1 MQYIYHVND
10 CDVKDISMPHLMI
23 DYSANVEPDVDI
35 GALCDTL
42 RDAAASID
50 AFPLAGVKVRAVRAD
65 HYAIAD
71 GNPEHGFIDISVRIR
86 EGRDMETK
94 QNAAQKIFDA
104 ANEFVAD
111 VMQRRSLALS
121 LELRD
126 IDAAL
131 SPKSGSIRKYME
143 L

>member
-1 MQYIYHVND
+1 
-10 CDVKDISMPHLMI
+10 MPHLMI

-35 GALCDTL
+35 GGLCNTL
-42 RDAAASID
+42 RGVAASID
-50 AFPLAGVKVRAVRAD
+50 AFPLAGVKVRAVRVE

-71 GNPEHGFIDISVRIR
+71 GNPEHGFIDISVRSR

-111 VMQRRSLALS
+111 VMRRRSLALS

-131 SPKSGSIRKYME
+131 SPKSGSIRKYLE

>member
-1 MQYIYHVND
+1 
-10 CDVKDISMPHLMI
+10 MPHLMI
-23 DYSANVEPDVDI
+23 DYSVNVETDVDI

-42 RDAAASID
+42 RDVAASID

-94 QNAAQKIFDA
+94 QNAAQKIFEA

-131 SPKSGSIRKYME
+131 SPKSGSIRKYLE

>member
-1 MQYIYHVND
+1 
-10 CDVKDISMPHLMI
+10 MPHLMI

-35 GALCDTL
+35 GGLCNTL
-42 RDAAASID
+42 RDVAASID
-50 AFPLAGVKVRAVRAD
+50 AFPLAGVKVRAVRVD

-111 VMQRRSLALS
+111 LMQRRSLALS

-131 SPKSGSIRKYME
+131 SPKSGSIRKYLE

>member
-1 MQYIYHVND
+1 
-10 CDVKDISMPHLMI
+10 MPHLMI
-23 DYSANVEPDVDI
+23 DYSVNVEPDVDI

-42 RDAAASID
+42 RDVAASID
-50 AFPLAGVKVRAVRAD
+50 AFPMAGVKVRAVRVD
-65 HYAIAD
+65 HYSIAD

-131 SPKSGSIRKYME
+131 SPKSGSIRKYLE

>member
-1 MQYIYHVND
+1 
-10 CDVKDISMPHLMI
+10 MPHLMI

-50 AFPLAGVKVRAVRAD
+50 AFPLAGVKVRAVRVD

-111 VMQRRSLALS
+111 VMQNRSLALS

-131 SPKSGSIRKYME
+131 SPKSGSIRKYLE

>member
-1 MQYIYHVND
+1 
-10 CDVKDISMPHLMI
+10 MPHLMI
-23 DYSANVEPDVDI
+23 DYSANVEPDVDL
-35 GALCDTL
+35 GGLCNTL
-42 RDAAASID
+42 RDVAASID
-50 AFPLAGVKVRAVRAD
+50 AFPLAGVKVRGVRVD

-94 QNAAQKIFDA
+94 QNAAQKIFEA

-131 SPKSGSIRKYME
+131 SPKSGSIRKYLE

>member
-1 MQYIYHVND
+1 
-10 CDVKDISMPHLMI
+10 MPHLMI
-23 DYSANVEPDVDI
+23 DYSANVEPDLDI
-35 GALCDTL
+35 GGLCNTL
-42 RDAAASID
+42 RDVAASID
-50 AFPLAGVKVRAVRAD
+50 AFPLAGVKVRAVRVD

-111 VMQRRSLALS
+111 VMRRRSLALS

-131 SPKSGSIRKYME
+131 SPKSGSIRKYLE

>member
-1 MQYIYHVND
+1 
-10 CDVKDISMPHLMI
+10 MPHLMI
-23 DYSANVEPDVDI
+23 DYSVNVETDVDI

-42 RDAAASID
+42 RDVAASID
-50 AFPLAGVKVRAVRAD
+50 AFPLAGVKVRAVRVD
-65 HYAIAD
+65 HYSIAD

-94 QNAAQKIFDA
+94 QNAAQKLFDA

-111 VMQRRSLALS
+111 VMQCRSLALS

-131 SPKSGSIRKYME
+131 SPKSGSIRKYLE

>member
-1 MQYIYHVND
+1 
-10 CDVKDISMPHLMI
+10 MPHLMI
-23 DYSANVEPDVDI
+23 DYSANVEPDVDM
-35 GALCDTL
+35 GAFCDTL
-42 RDAAASID
+42 RDVAATIE
-50 AFPLAGVKVRAVRAD
+50 AFPLAGVKVRAVRVD

-94 QNAAQKIFDA
+94 LNAAQKIFDA

-111 VMQRRSLALS
+111 VLQRRSLALS

-131 SPKSGSIRKYME
+131 SPKSGSIREYLE

>member
-1 MQYIYHVND
+1 
-10 CDVKDISMPHLMI
+10 MPHLMI

-35 GALCDTL
+35 GGLCNTL
-42 RDAAASID
+42 RGVAASID
-50 AFPLAGVKVRAVRAD
+50 AFPLAGVKVRAVRVD

-131 SPKSGSIRKYME
+131 SPKSGSIRKYLE

>member
-1 MQYIYHVND
+1 
-10 CDVKDISMPHLMI
+10 MPHLII

-35 GALCDTL
+35 GAFCDTL
-42 RDAAASID
+42 RDVAASID
-50 AFPLAGVKVRAVRAD
+50 AFPLAGVKVRAVRVD

-86 EGRDMETK
+86 EGRDMQTK
-94 QNAAQKIFDA
+94 QNAAQKLFDA

-111 VMQRRSLALS
+111 FMQRRSLALS

-131 SPKSGSIRKYME
+131 SPKSGSIRKYLE

>member
-1 MQYIYHVND
+1 
-10 CDVKDISMPHLMI
+10 MI
-23 DYSANVEPDVDI
+23 DYSVNVEPDVDI

-42 RDAAASID
+42 RDVAASID
-50 AFPLAGVKVRAVRAD
+50 AFPMAGVKVRAVRVD
-65 HYAIAD
+65 HYSIAD

-111 VMQRRSLALS
+111 VMRRRSLALS

-131 SPKSGSIRKYME
+131 SPKSGSIRKYLE

>member
-1 MQYIYHVND
+1 
-10 CDVKDISMPHLMI
+10 MPHLMI

-42 RDAAASID
+42 RDVAASID
-50 AFPLAGVKVRAVRAD
+50 AFPLAGVKVRAVRVD
-65 HYAIAD
+65 HYSIAD

-94 QNAAQKIFDA
+94 QDAAQKIFDA
-104 ANEFVAD
+104 TNEFVAD
-111 VMQRRSLALS
+111 VMRRRSLALS

-131 SPKSGSIRKYME
+131 SPKSGSIRKYLE

>member
-1 MQYIYHVND
+1 
-10 CDVKDISMPHLMI
+10 MPHLMI
-23 DYSANVEPDVDI
+23 DYSANVEPDLDI

-42 RDAAASID
+42 RDVAASID
-50 AFPLAGVKVRAVRAD
+50 AFPLAGVKVRAVRVD

-131 SPKSGSIRKYME
+131 SPKSGSIRKYLE

>member
-1 MQYIYHVND
+1 
-10 CDVKDISMPHLMI
+10 MPHLMI

-35 GALCDTL
+35 GGLCNTL
-42 RDAAASID
+42 RDVAASID
-50 AFPLAGVKVRAVRAD
+50 AFPLAGVKVRAVRVD

-86 EGRDMETK
+86 EGRDMQTK
-94 QNAAQKIFDA
+94 QNAAQKLFDA

-111 VMQRRSLALS
+111 VMQCRSLALS

-131 SPKSGSIRKYME
+131 SPKSGSIRKYLE

>member
-1 MQYIYHVND
+1 
-10 CDVKDISMPHLMI
+10 MPHLMI
-23 DYSANVEPDVDI
+23 DYSANVEPDVDM

-42 RDAAASID
+42 RDVAASID
-50 AFPLAGVKVRAVRAD
+50 AFPLAGVKVRALRVD

-86 EGRDMETK
+86 EGRDMQTK

-131 SPKSGSIRKYME
+131 SPKSGSIRKYLE

>member
-1 MQYIYHVND
+1 
-10 CDVKDISMPHLMI
+10 MI

-42 RDAAASID
+42 RDVAASID
-50 AFPLAGVKVRAVRAD
+50 AFPLAGVKVRAVRVD

-71 GNPEHGFIDISVRIR
+71 GNPEHGFIDIAVRIR

-111 VMQRRSLALS
+111 VMRRRSLSLS

-131 SPKSGSIRKYME
+131 SPKSGSIRKYLE

>member
-1 MQYIYHVND
+1 
-10 CDVKDISMPHLMI
+10 MPHLMI
-23 DYSANVEPDVDI
+23 DYSANVEPDVDM

-42 RDAAASID
+42 RDVAASID
-50 AFPLAGVKVRAVRAD
+50 AFPLAGVKVRAVRVD

-86 EGRDMETK
+86 EGRDIQTK
-94 QNAAQKIFDA
+94 QNAAQKLFDA

-131 SPKSGSIRKYME
+131 SPKSGSIRKYLE

>member
-1 MQYIYHVND
+1 
-10 CDVKDISMPHLMI
+10 MPHLMI
-23 DYSANVEPDVDI
+23 DYSANVEPDVDM
-35 GALCDTL
+35 GAFCDTL
-42 RDAAASID
+42 RDVAASID
-50 AFPLAGVKVRAVRAD
+50 AFPLAGVKVRAVRVE

-86 EGRDMETK
+86 EGRDMQTK
-94 QNAAQKIFDA
+94 QNAAQKLFDA
-104 ANEFVAD
+104 ANEFVAG

-131 SPKSGSIRKYME
+131 SPKSGSIRKYLE

>member
-1 MQYIYHVND
+1 
-10 CDVKDISMPHLMI
+10 MPHLMI

-35 GALCDTL
+35 GGLCNTL
-42 RDAAASID
+42 RGVAASID
-50 AFPLAGVKVRAVRAD
+50 AFPLAGVKVRAVRVE

-111 VMQRRSLALS
+111 VMRRRSLALS

-131 SPKSGSIRKYME
+131 SPKSGSLRKY

>member
-1 MQYIYHVND
+1 
-10 CDVKDISMPHLMI
+10 MPHLMI
-23 DYSANVEPDVDI
+23 DYSANVEPDVDL
-35 GALCDTL
+35 GGLCNTL
-42 RDAAASID
+42 RDVAASID
-50 AFPLAGVKVRAVRAD
+50 AFPLAGVKVRAVRVD

-86 EGRDMETK
+86 EGRDIETK
-94 QNAAQKIFDA
+94 QNAAQKIFEA

-131 SPKSGSIRKYME
+131 SPKSGSIRKY
-143 L
+143 LKL

>member
-1 MQYIYHVND
+1 
-10 CDVKDISMPHLMI
+10 MPHLMI
-23 DYSANVEPDVDI
+23 DYSVNVEPDVDI

-42 RDAAASID
+42 RDVAASID
-50 AFPLAGVKVRAVRAD
+50 AFPLAGVKVRAVRVD
-65 HYAIAD
+65 HYSIAD
-71 GNPEHGFIDISVRIR
+71 GNTEHGFIDISVRIR

-94 QNAAQKIFDA
+94 QNAAQKIFEA

-131 SPKSGSIRKYME
+131 SPKSGSIRKYLE

>member
-1 MQYIYHVND
+1 
-10 CDVKDISMPHLMI
+10 MPHLMI
-23 DYSANVEPDVDI
+23 DYSANVEPDVDL
-35 GALCDTL
+35 GGLCNTL
-42 RDAAASID
+42 RDVAASID
-50 AFPLAGVKVRAVRAD
+50 AFPLAGVKVRAVRVD

-86 EGRDMETK
+86 EGRDIETK
-94 QNAAQKIFDA
+94 QNAAQKIFEA

-131 SPKSGSIRKYME
+131 SPKSESIRKYLE

>member
-1 MQYIYHVND
+1 
-10 CDVKDISMPHLMI
+10 MPHLMI

-42 RDAAASID
+42 RDVAASID
-50 AFPLAGVKVRAVRAD
+50 AFPMAGVKVRAVRVD
-65 HYAIAD
+65 HYSIAD

-104 ANEFVAD
+104 TNEFVAD
-111 VMQRRSLALS
+111 VMRRRSLALS

-131 SPKSGSIRKYME
+131 SPKSGSIRKYLE

>member
-1 MQYIYHVND
+1 
-10 CDVKDISMPHLMI
+10 MPHLMI

-35 GALCDTL
+35 GGLCNTL
-42 RDAAASID
+42 RDVAASID
-50 AFPLAGVKVRAVRAD
+50 AFPLAGVKVRAVRVD

-104 ANEFVAD
+104 ANEFVAN

-131 SPKSGSIRKYME
+131 SPKSGSIRKYLE

>member
-1 MQYIYHVND
+1 
-10 CDVKDISMPHLMI
+10 MPHLMI
-23 DYSANVEPDVDI
+23 DYSVNVETDVDI

-42 RDAAASID
+42 RDVAASID
-50 AFPLAGVKVRAVRAD
+50 AFPLAGVKVRAVRVD

-104 ANEFVAD
+104 ATEFVAD
-111 VMQRRSLALS
+111 VMRRRSLSLS

-131 SPKSGSIRKYME
+131 SPKSGSIRKYLE

>member
-1 MQYIYHVND
+1 
-10 CDVKDISMPHLMI
+10 MPHLMI
-23 DYSANVEPDVDI
+23 DYSANVESDVDM

-42 RDAAASID
+42 RDVAASID
-50 AFPLAGVKVRAVRAD
+50 AFPLAGVKVRAVRVD

-71 GNPEHGFIDISVRIR
+71 GNPEHGFIDISIRIR
-86 EGRDMETK
+86 EGRDTETK
-94 QNAAQKIFDA
+94 QNAAQKLFDA

-111 VMQRRSLALS
+111 VMRRRSLALS

-131 SPKSGSIRKYME
+131 SPKSGSIRKYLE

>member
-1 MQYIYHVND
+1 
-10 CDVKDISMPHLMI
+10 MPHLMI
-23 DYSANVEPDVDI
+23 DYSANVEPDVDM
-35 GALCDTL
+35 GAFCDTL
-42 RDAAASID
+42 RNVAASID
-50 AFPLAGVKVRAVRAD
+50 AFPLAGVKVRAVRVE

-86 EGRDMETK
+86 EGRDMHTK
-94 QNAAQKIFDA
+94 QNAAQKLFDA

-131 SPKSGSIRKYME
+131 SPKSGSIRKYLE

>member
-1 MQYIYHVND
+1 
-10 CDVKDISMPHLMI
+10 MPHLMI
-23 DYSANVEPDVDI
+23 DYSANVEPDVDM

-42 RDAAASID
+42 RDVAASID
-50 AFPLAGVKVRAVRAD
+50 AFPLAGVKVRAVRVD

-71 GNPEHGFIDISVRIR
+71 GNPEHGFIDIFVRIR
-86 EGRDMETK
+86 EGRDMQTK
-94 QNAAQKIFDA
+94 QDAAQKLFDA
-104 ANEFVAD
+104 ANEFVAG
-111 VMQRRSLALS
+111 VMQRRSVALS

-131 SPKSGSIRKYME
+131 SPKSGSIRKYLE

>member
-1 MQYIYHVND
+1 
-10 CDVKDISMPHLMI
+10 MPHLMI
-23 DYSANVEPDVDI
+23 DYSANVEPDLDI
-35 GALCDTL
+35 GGLCNTL
-42 RDAAASID
+42 RDVAASID
-50 AFPLAGVKVRAVRAD
+50 AFPLAGVKVRAVRVD

-94 QNAAQKIFDA
+94 QNAAQKIFEA

-111 VMQRRSLALS
+111 FMQRRSLALS

-131 SPKSGSIRKYME
+131 SPKSGSIRKYLE

>member
-1 MQYIYHVND
+1 
-10 CDVKDISMPHLMI
+10 MPHLMI
-23 DYSANVEPDVDI
+23 DYSANVEPDVDM

-42 RDAAASID
+42 RDVAASID
-50 AFPLAGVKVRAVRAD
+50 AFPLAGVKVRAARVD

-86 EGRDMETK
+86 EGRDTQTK
-94 QNAAQKIFDA
+94 QNAAQKLFDA

-131 SPKSGSIRKYME
+131 SPKSGSIRKFLE

>member
-1 MQYIYHVND
+1 
-10 CDVKDISMPHLMI
+10 MPHLMI

-42 RDAAASID
+42 RDVAASID
-50 AFPLAGVKVRAVRAD
+50 AFPLAGVKVRAVRVD

-111 VMQRRSLALS
+111 VMRRRSLALS

-131 SPKSGSIRKYME
+131 SPKSGSIRKYLE

>member
-1 MQYIYHVND
+1 
-10 CDVKDISMPHLMI
+10 MPHLMI

-50 AFPLAGVKVRAVRAD
+50 AFPLAGVKVRAVRVD

-111 VMQRRSLALS
+111 LMQRRSLALS

-126 IDAAL
+126 IDSAL
-131 SPKSGSIRKYME
+131 SPKSGSIRKYLE

>member
-1 MQYIYHVND
+1 
-10 CDVKDISMPHLMI
+10 MPHLMI

-42 RDAAASID
+42 RDVAASID
-50 AFPLAGVKVRAVRAD
+50 AFPLAGVKVRAVRVD
-65 HYAIAD
+65 HYSIAD

-131 SPKSGSIRKYME
+131 SPKSGSIRKYLE

>member
-1 MQYIYHVND
+1 
-10 CDVKDISMPHLMI
+10 MPHLMI
-23 DYSANVEPDVDI
+23 DYSANVEPDVDV

-42 RDAAASID
+42 RDVAASID
-50 AFPLAGVKVRAVRAD
+50 AFPLAGVKVRAVRVD

-86 EGRDMETK
+86 EGRDMQTK
-94 QNAAQKIFDA
+94 QNAAQRIFDA

-131 SPKSGSIRKYME
+131 SPKSGSIRKYLE

>member
-1 MQYIYHVND
+1 
-10 CDVKDISMPHLMI
+10 MPHLMI

-42 RDAAASID
+42 RDVAASID
-50 AFPLAGVKVRAVRAD
+50 AFPMAGVKVRAVRVD

-94 QNAAQKIFDA
+94 QNAAQKLFDA

-131 SPKSGSIRKYME
+131 SPKSGSIRKYLE

>member
-1 MQYIYHVND
+1 
-10 CDVKDISMPHLMI
+10 MPHLMI

-35 GALCDTL
+35 GGLCNILLDV
-42 RDAAASID
+42 AASID
-50 AFPLAGVKVRAVRAD
+50 AFPLAGVKVRAVRVD

-86 EGRDMETK
+86 EGRDMQTK
-94 QNAAQKIFDA
+94 QNAAQKLFDA

-111 VMQRRSLALS
+111 FMQRRSLALS

-126 IDAAL
+126 IDAVL
-131 SPKSGSIRKYME
+131 SPKSGSIRKYLE

>member
-1 MQYIYHVND
+1 
-10 CDVKDISMPHLMI
+10 MI

-35 GALCDTL
+35 GGLCNTL
-42 RDAAASID
+42 RGVAASID
-50 AFPLAGVKVRAVRAD
+50 AFPLAGVKVRAVRVE

-111 VMQRRSLALS
+111 VMRRRSLSLS

-131 SPKSGSIRKYME
+131 SPKSGSIRKYLE